1 VSILVQEEGG
11 PIVLV
16 PAADGDIGPC
26 PHTFLGVKGDMRW
39 GETAICMREW
49 TAMGHGPVENSKSC
63 PLSQC
68 SHLSAPAPQGHS
80 SLTPRL
86 IQTPGTDTSNDL
98 RVPAPC

>member
-1 VSILVQEEGG
+1 MQEEGG

-49 TAMGHGPVENSKSC
+49 TAMGHGPVENSQSC

-68 SHLSAPAPQGHS
+68 PHLSAPAPRGHS
-80 SLTPRL
+80 SLICPLT
-86 IQTPGTDTSNDL
+86 QTAGIGRNMYL
-98 RVPAPC
+98 RVPDLC